1 MHQPKNIYIYLQTI
15 LSVHFNIY
23 LASFKKQ
30 ILMYVI
36 YTVLTHEINKEKK
49 KKILLS
55 PNLFIGFISMECSL
69 RD

>member
-1 MHQPKNIYIYLQTI
+1 
-15 LSVHFNIY
+15 
-23 LASFKKQ
+23 
-30 ILMYVI
+30 MYVI